1 MKTKIWFIAIMIFA
15 GLSLQA
21 QEAKNKMYDPDK
33 NQEILIGYCNRSDLN
48 DVGFGEYMTEEYE
61 NYNADPDIIKQI
73 GNHITN
79 LDIVIVLGTWCHD
92 SKEQV
97 PRFYRVL
104 DDAGFPDDPITLIAV
119 DGKKT
124 GGKLDISHLGIE
136 LVPTFIFYRKG
147 EEIGRIVETPEVSLE
162 ADMLSII
169 R

>member
-1 MKTKIWFIAIMIFA
+1 MKKKVWFIAIMILA

-33 NQEILIGYCNRSDLN
+33 DQEILIGYCSRSDLN

-61 NYNADPDIIKQI
+61 NYQADPEIIQQL
-73 GNHITN
+73 GDLNTSV
-79 LDIVIVLGTWCHD
+79 DIVIVLGTWCHD

-104 DDAGFPDDPITLIAV
+104 DDAGYPDDPITLIAV

-124 GGKLDISHLGIE
+124 GGKLDISHLNIE
-136 LVPTFIFYRKG
+136 FVPTFIFYSKG
-147 EEIGRIVETPEVSLE
+147 EEIGRIIETPEVSLE
-162 ADMLSII
+162 VDMLDII
-169 R
+169 Q